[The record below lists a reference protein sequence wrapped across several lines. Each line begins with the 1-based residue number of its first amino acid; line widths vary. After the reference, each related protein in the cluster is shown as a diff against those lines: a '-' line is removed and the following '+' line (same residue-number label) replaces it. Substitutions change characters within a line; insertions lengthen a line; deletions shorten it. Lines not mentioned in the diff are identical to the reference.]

1 MLEGKHAFVTGGG
14 TGIGL
19 AIAKGLAA
27 QGAHVTI
34 TGRRLEVLESVA
46 SDHIHAMQMDVR
58 DEGAQKEQIAKA
70 VALRGPIQICV
81 ANAGMAEGR
90 KLQKTTSEF
99 WRDIMAT
106 NLDGA
111 FYTIRECMTSMLQ
124 SDWGRVI
131 AISSIAGVRGL
142 KGGGAY
148 SASKHG
154 LIGLIRS
161 YSEEYMASHITFNAI
176 CPGYVETPIIDYNLD
191 AIQKRGFS
199 QEQAMD
205 MMLNANPHKRLIDAN
220 EIAQAAL
227 WLCSDGSG
235 SVNGQTIE
243 IAGGQV

>member
-1 MLEGKHAFVTGGG
+1 
-14 TGIGL
+14 
-19 AIAKGLAA
+19 
-27 QGAHVTI
+27 
-34 TGRRLEVLESVA
+34 
-46 SDHIHAMQMDVR
+46 
-58 DEGAQKEQIAKA
+58 
-70 VALRGPIQICV
+70 
-81 ANAGMAEGR
+81 
-90 KLQKTTSEF
+90 
-99 WRDIMAT
+99 MAT